1 MNPKTLVID
10 VDGVMTTGQFFYSAE
25 GKMYKVFGPD
35 DSDGL
40 SLVRDKLDIIFVS
53 ADHRGFP
60 ISRKRIIDDMG
71 YRLEL
76 VSTAER
82 VEWIHK
88 NADPAATIY
97 IGDGFY
103 DYHIFDTVGYGICP
117 ADGFYLTRERADFVT
132 SSGGGNRAVAEACVH
147 ILETFFPPFDPD
159 EIAMRKFAHNRQE
172 KCTTSGANSNGCN
185 VGGRID

>member
-1 MNPKTLVID
+1 MPDLMPMIPKMLVID
-10 VDGVMTTGQFFYSAE
+10 VDGVMTTGQFFYSVE

-40 SLVRDKLDIIFVS
+40 QLVRDRLDVIFVS

-60 ISRKRIIDDMG
+60 ISRKRIVDDMG

-76 VSTAER
+76 ISTADRINWMRE
-82 VEWIHK
+82 H
-88 NADPAATIY
+88 ADLAETIY

-103 DYHIFDTVGYGICP
+103 DYHIFDAVGYGICP
-117 ADGFYLTRERADFVT
+117 ADGFYLTREHADFVT
-132 SSGGGNRAVAEACVH
+132 RSGGGNRAVAEACVH

-159 EIAMRKFAHNRQE
+159 EIAIRKFAHYEQE
-172 KCTTSGANSNGCN
+172 KYAASQSQ
-185 VGGRID
+185 